1 MPYARAVARKLD
13 YYPWYEWVE
22 PMSKWED
29 DEWQDDKQEKVLS
42 KEVQMPEQV
51 VRLSSRET

>member
-1 MPYARAVARKLD
+1 
-13 YYPWYEWVE
+13 
-22 PMSKWED
+22 MSKWED